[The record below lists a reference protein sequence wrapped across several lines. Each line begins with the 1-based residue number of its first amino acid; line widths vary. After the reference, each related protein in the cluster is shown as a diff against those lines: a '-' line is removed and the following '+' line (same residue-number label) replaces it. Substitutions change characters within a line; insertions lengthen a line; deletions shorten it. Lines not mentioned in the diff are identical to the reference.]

1 MIEMNNTLSILVL
14 SCDNYR
20 DLWDD
25 FFNLRDK
32 FWPDCEYKWYVV
44 TETKDYQRNNVDVIK
59 CGKELNWAGRFR
71 KAVQSLDSP
80 LVGVFLEDYF
90 INAPIDNDR
99 IKGLVKLMIDKEVDF
114 LDLGNV
120 FRHKID
126 AKSKQYYTEHLVVID
141 KHQRY
146 GLDTAAAIWK
156 KEYLLEKLGEED
168 YSAWKFEAD
177 RVAEAASEEGYNG
190 LLLADDRISFNV
202 SEIPVVVQGMF
213 YPPVKEDFRKRGYV
227 IQSKR
232 KVMSSWQRFKYDFK
246 RWCGRI
252 PFGHKTMKWIGSHLF
267 GYKFFTE
274 D

>member
-1 MIEMNNTLSILVL
+1 MSVMNSTLSILVL
-14 SCDNYR
+14 SCDNYS

-32 FWPDCEYKWYVV
+32 FWPDCAYKWYVV
-44 TETKDYQRNNVDVIK
+44 TESKDYQRTNVEAIK

-71 KAVQSLDSP
+71 KAVQFVETP

-90 INAPIDNDR
+90 INSPIDNER
-99 IKGLVKLMIDKEVDF
+99 INGLVDFMIDRKVDF

-126 AKSKQYYTEHLVVID
+126 AKGKKYYADHLVIID

-156 KEYLLEKLGEED
+156 KEYLLEKLGEGD

-190 LLLADDRISFNV
+190 LILADDRISFNV
-202 SEIPVVVQGMF
+202 SVIPVVVQGVF
-213 YPPVKEDFRKRGYV
+213 YPPVKEDFRKRGYE

-246 RWCGRI
+246 RWCGNI
-252 PFGHKTMKWIGSHLF
+252 PFGHKAMKWVGSHMF

-274 D
+274 

>member
-1 MIEMNNTLSILVL
+1 MTEMNNTLSILVL
-14 SCDNYR
+14 SCDNYS

-99 IKGLVKLMIDKEVDF
+99 IKGLVKLMTDKEVDF

-120 FRHKID
+120 FKHKINQP
-126 AKSKQYYTEHLVVID
+126 SKQYYSEHLIIID
-141 KHQRY
+141 KHLRY

-156 KEYLLEKLGEED
+156 RDYLLDRLGEGD
-168 YSAWKFEAD
+168 YSAWQFEAD
-177 RVAEAASEEGYNG
+177 RCAEAASEKGYQG
-190 LLLADDRISFNV
+190 LLLVDDRISFNV
-202 SEIPVVVQGMF
+202 SEIPVVVQGKF
-213 YPPVKEDFRKRGYV
+213 YPPIKNDFRKRGYE
-227 IQSKR
+227 ILSKR
-232 KVMSSWQRFKYDFK
+232 KVMSRWQRFKYDFK
-246 RWCGRI
+246 LWCGHI
-252 PFGHKTMKWIGSHLF
+252 PYGHKFMKWVGSHLF

-274 D
+274 V

>member
-1 MIEMNNTLSILVL
+1 MNNTLSILVL

-99 IKGLVKLMIDKEVDF
+99 IKGLVKLMIDK
-114 LDLGNV
+114 
-120 FRHKID
+120 
-126 AKSKQYYTEHLVVID
+126 
-141 KHQRY
+141 
-146 GLDTAAAIWK
+146 
-156 KEYLLEKLGEED
+156 
-168 YSAWKFEAD
+168 
-177 RVAEAASEEGYNG
+177 
-190 LLLADDRISFNV
+190 
-202 SEIPVVVQGMF
+202 
-213 YPPVKEDFRKRGYV
+213 
-227 IQSKR
+227 
-232 KVMSSWQRFKYDFK
+232 
-246 RWCGRI
+246 
-252 PFGHKTMKWIGSHLF
+252 
-267 GYKFFTE
+267 
-274 D
+274 

>member
-1 MIEMNNTLSILVL
+1 MIENTVLSILLL
-14 SCDNYR
+14 SCDNYS

-25 FFNLRDK
+25 FFNLKEK
-32 FWPDCEYKWYVV
+32 FWPDCPFKWFIV
-44 TETKDYQRNNVDVIK
+44 TESKDYKRDNVEVIK
-59 CGKELNWAGRFR
+59 CGKDLNWAGRFR
-71 KAVQSLDSP
+71 KAVQTVDSL

-99 IKGLVKLMIDKEVDF
+99 IIGLVRFMKEKSVDF

-120 FRHKID
+120 FKHKIN
-126 AKSKQYYTEHLVVID
+126 APNKQYYVDHLVIID
-141 KHQRY
+141 KHLRY

-190 LLLADDRISFNV
+190 LILADDRISFNV
-202 SEIPVVVQGMF
+202 SSIPVVVQGMF
-213 YPPVKEDFRKRGYV
+213 YPPVIEDFRKRGYV
-227 IQSKR
+227 IRSNR
-232 KVMSSWQRFKYDFK
+232 KVMSFWQRFKYDFK
-246 RWCGRI
+246 RWCGNI
-252 PFGHKTMKWIGSHLF
+252 PFGHRAMKWVGGHIL